1 MAKTSQRVCIRVALC
16 LHFTNAL
23 SYSTYN
29 NNLELNPNSG
39 FVNKEH
45 NVPAKLVHPGNWQ
58 DVTLPSTYIVR
69 MAKEPSYMVVSSL
82 RWLYVENIEGV
93 K

>member
-1 MAKTSQRVCIRVALC
+1 MPRQRAQIDLKNFELRAAWEAEFVGFQFLEVDQKLIGYLGLQCGKKSRNVCIRVALC

-29 NNLELNPNSG
+29 KNLELNPNSG

-45 NVPAKLVHPGNWQ
+45 NAPAK
-58 DVTLPSTYIVR
+58 
-69 MAKEPSYMVVSSL
+69 
-82 RWLYVENIEGV
+82 
-93 K
+93 